1 MRVLDVF
8 GSGLIATVHQGLA
21 RGAGR

>member
-1 MRVLDVF
+1 VRVLDVF
-8 GSGLIATVHQGLA
+8 GSGLIASVPRDQA